1 MFVTPNATNN
11 TSNQTPA
18 SSKDKAP
25 RTTGAYVNAYIELDD
40 GTRVKLFSDLTLRLF
55 MEKAAE
61 AQLVNL
67 MREGVITPDQAA
79 QLITVEVSLAR
90 DENAPININLAKL
103 GIKA

>member
-1 MFVTPNATNN
+1 MFVNP
-11 TSNQTPA
+11 TSAPSTQAPA
-18 SSKDKAP
+18 NKAEKTP

-61 AQLVNL
+61 AQLVKL
-67 MREGVITPDQAA
+67 MRDGIITPEQAS

-90 DENAPININLAKL
+90 DENAPININLSKI

>member
-11 TSNQTPA
+11 TSNTN
-18 SSKDKAP
+18 SSAKEKAP

-61 AQLVNL
+61 SQLVQL
-67 MREGVITPDQAA
+67 MRDGVITAEQAA

-90 DENAPININLAKL
+90 DEGAPININLSKI
-103 GIKA
+103 GVKA

>member
-1 MFVTPNATNN
+1 MFVTPNVASNN
-11 TSNQTPA
+11 TSNTN
-18 SSKDKAP
+18 SSAKEKAP

-61 AQLVNL
+61 SQLVQL
-67 MREGVITPDQAA
+67 MRDGVITQEQAA

-90 DENAPININLAKL
+90 DEGAPININLAKI
-103 GIKA
+103 GVKA